1 MANSEN
7 NDYDFVIIL
16 VFLLSFLLVKFWLLM
31 LLLLVGLGLLAA
43 AGPASQLGPGHLGG
57 SAAASGGRYQH
68 RLPGLNSQR
77 LHPGHNS
84 SSNSSGSSSNNSET
98 VFLGHL
104 KDKPVK
110 FRRLIQGLCKLFFK
124 WDSLWQK
131 IALLDQSE
139 DPFRPVFIYTW
150 ITASAAWLAAA
161 SLD

>member
-57 SAAASGGRYQH
+57 SAATSGGRYQH

-110 FRRLIQGLCKLFFK
+110 FRRLIQVYVSFFLNGTVFGKKLLCLTN
-124 WDSLWQK
+124 QK
-131 IALLDQSE
+131 IHSVLFLSIPGSQPLL
-139 DPFRPVFIYTW
+139 PG
-150 ITASAAWLAAA
+150 
-161 SLD
+161 